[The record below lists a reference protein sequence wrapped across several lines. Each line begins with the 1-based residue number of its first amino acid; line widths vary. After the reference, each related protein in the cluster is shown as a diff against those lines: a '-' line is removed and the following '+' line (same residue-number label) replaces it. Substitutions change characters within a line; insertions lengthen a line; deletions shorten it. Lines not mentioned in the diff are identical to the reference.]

1 MAGALRIRSGIDER
15 TGKVITGPAHL
26 AQSLGKIW
34 HTRVGSR
41 VMRLTFGADLRSL
54 LSEDLTPAIALLL
67 YNEMVATAAKWEP
80 EYRINQLQLVK
91 MTEGGALGVRHGGL
105 YFPEGRYGNFDKAV
119 VLGLGS
125 ANVVR
130 FA

>member
-67 YNEMVATAAKWEP
+67 YNEMVATAAQWEP

-105 YFPEGRYGNFDKAV
+105 YFPEGRYGNFEKAV